1 MVPKVKNQKMQ
12 EKFLDVFLF
21 YNELDLLKAR
31 LEYLGPT
38 VDHFI
43 ISEANIDFSG
53 APKEFILSKAVI
65 STLPYSEKIIYH
77 REEIHLDSF
86 EWRFKKLKYRNRKN
100 KFLWK
105 IQDAQRNSTLK
116 ALRPFSPDDIILFGD
131 LDEFP
136 SRFALDEGPHLI
148 LNIEKKNTL
157 FNAYS
162 CDQIFFYYNIH
173 NASPKEKFYGSV
185 FTNLKSFRKY
195 LPHKYRSDKN
205 ELAHIANGGWH
216 FSYFM
221 TEEKI
226 LAKVHAISE
235 VENLSQYKALSKK
248 SIQEKISAG
257 VDLYDRNIELCDQE
271 KLKLPEAIL
280 QVLNKYLPY
289 CT

>member
-1 MVPKVKNQKMQ
+1 MQK
-12 EKFLDVFLF
+12 KLLDVFLF

-53 APKEFILSKAVI
+53 APKDFILNKELI
-65 STLPYSEKIIYH
+65 SALPYYEKIIYH
-77 REEIHLDSF
+77 REAIDLDSF
-86 EWRFKKLKYRNRKN
+86 EWRFKKLKYRHRRN

-105 IQDAQRNSTLK
+105 IQDAQRNATLK
-116 ALRPFSPDDIILFGD
+116 ALKPFSPDDIIIFSD

-136 SRFALDEGPHLI
+136 SQFALTEGPRLI
-148 LNIEKKNTL
+148 LNIENTKTL

-185 FTNLKSFRKY
+185 FTNLKSFRKF

-205 ELAHIANGGWH
+205 ELAHIPNGGWH

-221 TEEKI
+221 NEEKI
-226 LAKVHAISE
+226 LTKVQAISE
-235 VENLSQYKALSKK
+235 VENLSQYKLLSKEL
-248 SIQEKISAG
+248 IQEKILAG
-257 VDLYDRNIELCDQE
+257 IDLYDRNIELSNQE
-271 KLKLPEAIL
+271 KRKLPET
-280 QVLNKYLPY
+280 VLRALEKYLPY
-289 CT
+289 CV

>member
-1 MVPKVKNQKMQ
+1 MQK
-12 EKFLDVFLF
+12 KILDVFLF

-53 APKEFILSKAVI
+53 APKDFILNKELI
-65 STLPYSEKIIYH
+65 SALPYYEKIIYH
-77 REEIHLDSF
+77 REAIDLDSF
-86 EWRFKKLKYRNRKN
+86 EWRFKKLKYRHRRN

-105 IQDAQRNSTLK
+105 IQDAQRNATLK
-116 ALRPFSPDDIILFGD
+116 ALRPFSPDDIIIFSD

-136 SRFALDEGPHLI
+136 SQYALNEGPRLI
-148 LNIEKKNTL
+148 HNIENTKIL

-185 FTNLKSFRKY
+185 FTNLKSFRKF

-205 ELAHIANGGWH
+205 KLAHITDGGWH

-221 TEEKI
+221 NEEKI
-226 LAKVHAISE
+226 LSKVNAISE
-235 VENLSQYKALSKK
+235 VENLSQYKLLSKE
-248 SIQEKISAG
+248 SIQEKILAG
-257 VDLYDRNIELCDQE
+257 VDLYDRNIELSNKE
-271 KLKLPEAIL
+271 RLKLPET
-280 QVLNKYLPY
+280 VLRALEKYLPY
-289 CT
+289 CV